1 MVHGDGGGWEWVR
14 GFMDSYKIGQPYTG
28 IKTQIP
34 TRIFAVCYSR
44 QYISS
49 IERIYEPLVLQPLRA
64 NAVSSCGFLNYYH
77 RELDCKLVNTIK
89 TSALVYVAVIAL

>member
-1 MVHGDGGGWEWVR
+1 MLLGGGAGQEGVR

-49 IERIYEPLVLQPLRA
+49 IERIYEPSVLQPLQA
-64 NAVSSCGFLNYYH
+64 NGISSCELPSYYRRKLNW
-77 RELDCKLVNTIK
+77 KLVNTNK
-89 TSALVYVAVIAL
+89 TSALV